1 MSTITR
7 LLCLRPMIASAAVIA
22 DTYPKRMLFAGSMVC
37 YKAGD
42 RTKMVE
48 ASLDRDKDEAGRLI
62 ESDKCRA
69 ISTTTN
75 VNFIE
80 GPKDGD
86 KSSLSQLPRGKP
98 AMAASGWLR

>member
-1 MSTITR
+1 MNTVSR
-7 LLCLRPMIASAAVIA
+7 LLCLLPLIASAAMA
-22 DTYPKRMLFAGSMVC
+22 DTYPKRTLVADSVVC
-37 YKAGD
+37 FNVGY

-48 ASLDRDKDEAGRLI
+48 ASLDHDEDEAGRLI

-98 AMAASGWLR
+98 AMTASGWLR